1 MILTIDVGNIYTGIG
16 VFQEGRLIKNWSFS
30 TEKNKTMDE
39 YRMFYNNLFLFGE
52 LEIRKVTGIV
62 ISSVVPPIGTTLKK
76 VFQKYYGIDP
86 LLVGPGI
93 KTGINI
99 KMDNPR
105 EVGSDRIVNA
115 VAGHEKFPGQALVI
129 VDFSTAT
136 IFDIISAKGD
146 YLGGVIAPGIQ
157 ISTEALFRN
166 TAQLPRVELVKPV
179 SVIGKN
185 TVASMQAGI
194 IYGFIGQV
202 EGLIRRLKDE
212 LKEDAYVVATGA
224 LMDLIAREI
233 EMIDRQEPYLS
244 LEGLY
249 YIARLNGLETGN

>member
-1 MILTIDVGNIYTGIG
+1 MILTIDIGNIYTGIG
-16 VFQEGRLIKNWSFS
+16 IFQEGNLIKNWSFS
-30 TEKNKTMDE
+30 TDKNKTMDE
-39 YRMFYNNLFLFGE
+39 YRLFFSNLFLFGE
-52 LEIRKVTGIV
+52 LEISQVKGIV
-62 ISSVVPPIGTTLKK
+62 ISSVVPPLGTTLKN
-76 VFQKYYGIDP
+76 VFQKYYGLEP

-115 VAGHEKFPGQALVI
+115 VAGREKFPGQALII

-136 IFDIISAKGD
+136 IFDLISAQGD
-146 YLGGVIAPGIQ
+146 YLGGVIAPGIK
-157 ISTEALFRN
+157 ISTEALFRS
-166 TAQLPRVELVKPV
+166 TAQLPRVELVKPAT
-179 SVIGKN
+179 VIGKN

-202 EGLIRRLKDE
+202 EGLIRRLKEE
-212 LKEDAYVVATGA
+212 LKEETYVLATGA
-224 LMDLIAREI
+224 LMDVIVSEI

-249 YIARLNGLETGN
+249 YLARLNGLET

>member
-1 MILTIDVGNIYTGIG
+1 
-16 VFQEGRLIKNWSFS
+16 
-30 TEKNKTMDE
+30 MDE
-39 YRMFYNNLFLFGE
+39 YRLFFSNLFLFGE
-52 LEIRKVTGIV
+52 LEISQVKGIV
-62 ISSVVPPIGTTLKK
+62 ISSVVPPLGTTLKN
-76 VFQKYYGIDP
+76 VFQKYYGLEP

-105 EVGSDRIVNA
+105 EVGSDRIVNS
-115 VAGHEKFPGQALVI
+115 VAGREKFPGQALII

-136 IFDIISAKGD
+136 IFDLISAQGD
-146 YLGGVIAPGIQ
+146 YLGGVIAPGIK
-157 ISTEALFRN
+157 ISTEALFRS
-166 TAQLPRVELVKPV
+166 TAQLPRVELVKPAT
-179 SVIGKN
+179 VIGKN

-202 EGLIRRLKDE
+202 EGLIRRLKEE
-212 LKEDAYVVATGA
+212 LKEETYVLATGA
-224 LMDLIAREI
+224 LMDVIVSEI

-249 YIARLNGLETGN
+249 YLARLNGLET

>member
-1 MILTIDVGNIYTGIG
+1 MILTIDIGNIYTGIG
-16 VFQEGRLIKNWSFS
+16 IFQEGNLIKNWSFS
-30 TEKNKTMDE
+30 TDKNKTMDE
-39 YRMFYNNLFLFGE
+39 YRLFFSNLFLFGE
-52 LEIRKVTGIV
+52 LEISQVKGIV
-62 ISSVVPPIGTTLKK
+62 ISSVVPPLGTTLKN
-76 VFQKYYGIDP
+76 VFQKYYGLEP

-105 EVGSDRIVNA
+105 EVGSDRIVNS
-115 VAGHEKFPGQALVI
+115 VAGREKFPGQALII

-136 IFDIISAKGD
+136 IFDLISAQGD
-146 YLGGVIAPGIQ
+146 YLGGVIAPGIK
-157 ISTEALFRN
+157 ISTEALFRS
-166 TAQLPRVELVKPV
+166 TAQLPRVELVKPAT
-179 SVIGKN
+179 VIGKN

-202 EGLIRRLKDE
+202 EGLIRRLKEE
-212 LKEDAYVVATGA
+212 LKEETYVLATGA
-224 LMDLIAREI
+224 LMDVIVSEI

-249 YIARLNGLETGN
+249 YLARLNGLET

>member
-1 MILTIDVGNIYTGIG
+1 MILTIDIGNIYTGIG
-16 VFQEGRLIKNWSFS
+16 IFQEGNLIKNWSFS
-30 TEKNKTMDE
+30 TDKNKTMDE
-39 YRMFYNNLFLFGE
+39 YRLFFSNLFLFGE
-52 LEIRKVTGIV
+52 LEISQVKGIV
-62 ISSVVPPIGTTLKK
+62 ISSVVPPLGTTLKN
-76 VFQKYYGIDP
+76 VFQKYYGLEP

-105 EVGSDRIVNA
+105 EVGSDRIVNS
-115 VAGHEKFPGQALVI
+115 VAGREKFPGQALII

-136 IFDIISAKGD
+136 IFDLISAQGD
-146 YLGGVIAPGIQ
+146 YLGGVIAPGIK
-157 ISTEALFRN
+157 ISTEALFRS
-166 TAQLPRVELVKPV
+166 TAQLPRVELVKPAT
-179 SVIGKN
+179 VIGKN

-202 EGLIRRLKDE
+202 EGLIRRLKEE
-212 LKEDAYVVATGA
+212 LKEEAYVLATGA
-224 LMDLIAREI
+224 LMDVIVSEI

-249 YIARLNGLETGN
+249 YLARLNGLET